1 MSSPSGVTRPWRR
14 SDVDRW
20 IVRIPVTT
28 PTEALL
34 LVPREPRIRVKAL
47 IYSVAVTLLLS
58 AAYVPRLAGAASLCE
73 TCELQIGIGDTYH
86 FWGTTGG
93 VVFPITLNWSDGRY
107 ELGLFRLSSR
117 QILYN
122 AHSPYGRLMADPY
135 WGLSLSRRWRIFT
148 RGPVKGFFGFGIS
161 AKTESDQLSITRLDF
176 ASQLGVR
183 FPLPGN
189 RVIAE
194 LTFRHWSNGGVR
206 LPNHGQDFVTLTV
219 RLNSGF
225 LGPDRPELAMDGAV
239 NFKLALGADDT
250 RTANLP

>member
-1 MSSPSGVTRPWRR
+1 M
-14 SDVDRW
+14 
-20 IVRIPVTT
+20 
-28 PTEALL
+28 
-34 LVPREPRIRVKAL
+34 PREPCIRVKVV
-47 IYSVAVTLLLS
+47 IYCVAVTLLLS
-58 AAYVPRLAGAASLCE
+58 AGYAPRLASAASLCE
-73 TCELQIGIGDTYH
+73 SCELQIGIGATYH
-86 FWGTTGG
+86 FWGSTGG
-93 VVFPITLNWSDGRY
+93 VVLPITLNWSDSRY
-107 ELGLFRLSSR
+107 ELGLFRLSTR
-117 QILYN
+117 QILYDE
-122 AHSPYGRLMADPY
+122 HSPYGRLMADPY

-161 AKTESDQLSITRLDF
+161 AKTESDQLSVTRLDF

-239 NFKLALGADDT
+239 NFRVALSADNAGT
-250 RTANLP
+250 PNLP